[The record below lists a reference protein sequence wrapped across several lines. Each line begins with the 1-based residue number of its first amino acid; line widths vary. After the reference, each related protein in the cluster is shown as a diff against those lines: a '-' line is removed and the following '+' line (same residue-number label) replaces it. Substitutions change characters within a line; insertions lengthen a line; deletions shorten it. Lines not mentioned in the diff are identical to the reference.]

1 MNISEILP
9 LMDHY
14 PKSGPRYT
22 SYPTANH
29 FSESFDRKAYER
41 IAQASNQQPLPRPL
55 SLYIHVPFCKSLCYY
70 CGCNKIVTRKQ
81 ETVDNYLDHLYRE
94 IAMHGELFASDR
106 FVEQVH
112 IGGGTPTYLS
122 PDQLEELMD
131 MVAQAF
137 HFAPPNKVQMSIEVD
152 PRTVSP
158 EQAAELVSV
167 GFNRISLGVQD
178 LDPLVQKTVNREQ
191 TAEQIEDIV
200 TAVRRAGVNAVS
212 FDLMYGLPHQTIN
225 RFVATL
231 EEVIRLRPDSI
242 SLYNY
247 AHMPDR
253 VPSQRLIPTDALP
266 LSHEKL
272 NIFSLAHRALSD
284 AGYLYLGM
292 DHFVLPDTDLAR
304 AFSDGSIQR
313 NFQGYSTHGDCDIIG
328 MGVSAISRV
337 NGCYS
342 QNSTDIK
349 EYRTLIDSGVF
360 AVKKGYALNS
370 EDLLRAEIIQKIMCD
385 GNVNLEEICSHSGVI
400 WEQHFYTEIDR
411 LRAFEGDGLV
421 ELTSRGFR
429 VTENGRYFL
438 RPIAMVFDE
447 WLQTAEIA
455 GTGLPKQA
463 SAGYSKVF

>member
-9 LMDHY
+9 LLDHY
-14 PKSGPRYT
+14 PNSGPRYT
-22 SYPTANH
+22 SYPSANH
-29 FSESFDRKAYER
+29 FSASFDGKDYER
-41 IAQASNQQPLPRPL
+41 IALASNQQPLPRSL

-70 CGCNKIVTRKQ
+70 CGCHKIVTRKQ
-81 ETVDNYLDHLYRE
+81 ETVDTYLDHLYRE

-152 PRTVSP
+152 PRTVTP
-158 EQAAELVSV
+158 EQAAQLVGV

-178 LDPLVQKTVNREQ
+178 LDPLVQKTINREQ
-191 TAEQIEDIV
+191 TAEQIDKTV

-212 FDLMYGLPHQTIN
+212 FDLMYGLPHQTAD
-225 RFVATL
+225 RFSATL
-231 EEVIRLRPDSI
+231 DEVIRQQPDSI

-253 VPSQRLIPTDALP
+253 VASQRLIPTEALP
-266 LSHEKL
+266 QSAEKL
-272 NIFSLAHRALSD
+272 NLFSLAHRALSE

-292 DHFVLPDTDLAR
+292 DHFVLPDSDLAR
-304 AFSDGSIQR
+304 AFADGSIQR
-313 NFQGYSTHGDCDIIG
+313 NFQGYSTHADCDIIG

-342 QNSTDIK
+342 QNSTDMK
-349 EYRTLIDSGVF
+349 EYRSLVDKGIF
-360 AVKKGYALNS
+360 PIKKGHALS
-370 EDLLRAEIIQKIMCD
+370 SDDLLRAEIIQKIMCD
-385 GNVNLEEICSHSGVI
+385 GNVNLQEISSHYGVI
-400 WEQHFYTEIDR
+400 WEQYFYTEIDR
-411 LRAFEGDGLV
+411 LRTFERDGLI
-421 ELTSRGFR
+421 ETTPHGFR

-438 RPIAMVFDE
+438 RPIAMVFDD
-447 WLQTAEIA
+447 WLPASSA
-455 GTGLPKQA
+455 GVGLPQPA

>member
-9 LMDHY
+9 LLDHY
-14 PKSGPRYT
+14 PNSGPRYT
-22 SYPTANH
+22 SYPSANH
-29 FSESFDRKAYER
+29 FSASFDGKDYER
-41 IAQASNQQPLPRPL
+41 IALASNQQPLPRSL

-70 CGCNKIVTRKQ
+70 CGCHKIVTRKQ
-81 ETVDNYLDHLYRE
+81 ETVDTYLDHLYRE

-152 PRTVSP
+152 PRTVTP
-158 EQAAELVSV
+158 EQAAQLVGV

-178 LDPLVQKTVNREQ
+178 LDPLVQKTINREQ
-191 TAEQIEDIV
+191 TAEQIDKIV

-212 FDLMYGLPHQTIN
+212 FDLMYGLPHQTAD
-225 RFVATL
+225 RFSATL
-231 EEVIRLRPDSI
+231 DEVIRQQPDSI

-253 VPSQRLIPTDALP
+253 VASQRLIPTEALP
-266 LSHEKL
+266 QSAEKL
-272 NIFSLAHRALSD
+272 NLFSLAHRALSE

-292 DHFVLPDTDLAR
+292 DHFVLPDSDLAR
-304 AFSDGSIQR
+304 AFADGSIQR
-313 NFQGYSTHGDCDIIG
+313 NFQGYSTHADCDIIG

-342 QNSTDIK
+342 QNSTDMK
-349 EYRTLIDSGVF
+349 EYRSLVDKGIF
-360 AVKKGYALNS
+360 PIKKGHALS
-370 EDLLRAEIIQKIMCD
+370 SDDLLRAEIIQKIMCD
-385 GNVNLEEICSHSGVI
+385 GNVNLQEISSHYGVI
-400 WEQHFYTEIDR
+400 WEQYFYTEIDR
-411 LRAFEGDGLV
+411 LRTFERDGLI
-421 ELTSRGFR
+421 EATPHGFC

-438 RPIAMVFDE
+438 RPIAMVFDD
-447 WLQTAEIA
+447 WLPASSA
-455 GTGLPKQA
+455 GVGLPQPA